1 MEELVIKPYMI
12 IPCQSRDMEVY
23 RIMRYNV
30 VKQDWELLPGM
41 PYINR
46 ADAQSEVDE
55 LNQES
60 GNVTIAFQYTA
71 L

>member
-1 MEELVIKPYMI
+1 MEKFVIKPYAI
-12 IPCQSRDMEVY
+12 IACQSRDTEVY

-30 VKQDWELLPGM
+30 VKQDWELLLGM

-55 LNQES
+55 LNQEA
-60 GNVTIAFQYTA
+60 GIVTIIFP
-71 L
+71 

>member
-1 MEELVIKPYMI
+1 MEELVIKPYTI
-12 IPCQSRDMEVY
+12 IPCQSHNVALY

-46 ADAQSEVDE
+46 ANAQSEVDE

-60 GNVTIAFQYTA
+60 GNVTITFP
-71 L
+71 

>member
-1 MEELVIKPYMI
+1 MEELVIKPFAI
-12 IPCQSRDMEVY
+12 ITYESHGMEVY

-41 PYINR
+41 PYTNR

-55 LNQES
+55 LNQEA
-60 GNVTIAFQYTA
+60 GNVTITFQYTA